1 MIELSAELGTYFKG
15 AGAFDEILDLD
26 GRVYRLHKNRKTLR
40 IERNGRGYF
49 VKIHRRIG
57 WGEVLKNIFSLKW
70 PVLSARNEY
79 SAIKKLETLGIDTM
93 KTCGF
98 GERGMRPLW
107 LESFII
113 TEELENTISLE
124 DLCREWKKNPPDFFL
139 KSALIRKVADIA
151 RTLHQS
157 GVNHRDFY
165 ICHFLLD
172 RSQPISPSLILYL
185 IDLHRVQV
193 RTHTPERWIIKD
205 LAGLFFS
212 GMDIG
217 MTSRDLFRF
226 MKIYSGK
233 PLRPLLQEESCFWK
247 QVYFRAIRLYTKEFD
262 RTPDVPQIN
271 SI

>member
-1 MIELSAELGTYFKG
+1 MIELCPELRKYFKG

-26 GRVYRLHKNRKTLR
+26 GKVYRLHKNRKTLR

-79 SAIKKLETLGIDTM
+79 RAIKKLETLCIDTM
-93 KTCGF
+93 KISGF
-98 GERGMRPLW
+98 GEMGIPPFW

-113 TEELENTISLE
+113 TEELENTVSLE
-124 DLCREWKKNPPDFFL
+124 DFCRDWKKNPPDFLL
-139 KSALIRKVADIA
+139 KTALIRKVAGIA
-151 RTLHQS
+151 RTLHQN

-165 ICHFLLD
+165 ICHFLID
-172 RSQPISPSLILYL
+172 RSKPPSPPLNLYL

-193 RTHTPERWIIKD
+193 RRSTPERWIIKD

-212 GMDIG
+212 SMDTG
-217 MTSRDLFRF
+217 LTSRDLFRF
-226 MKIYSGK
+226 MEVYTGK
-233 PLRPLLQEESCFWK
+233 PIRSVLKDELCFW
-247 QVYFRAIRLYTKEFD
+247 QLVNTRAGSLYTKEFK
-262 RTPDVPQIN
+262 RPPDALQVKGG
-271 SI
+271 